1 MKLKLLTFIVAFI
14 MISLFES
21 SISAIEIKFPGEQG
35 FFIGKPMIYVV
46 KATAGDPQAI
56 GSEGIYKFGPDKVT
70 IDGSEYYDCIFAN
83 ERGGA
88 HFYLGIDSINA
99 LVTQKGIAFGETNL
113 NIKPAITAL
122 KYPLVE
128 GKKWEEKTKITAKNI
143 TIPGLGI
150 IPNELTIDNVSAQ
163 TIVSSTSIKVP
174 AGPFD
179 CLLVE
184 ATYNGSLLG
193 LPVTL
198 IQRTW
203 MSEDNVPIK
212 RNFEFTKPTKMMLY
226 DMELSEAN
234 PDPYDL
240 NWDGIS
246 NILDLMIITKYYG
259 RQMQSTRIPN
269 PDINGDGFVDM
280 KDINLAI
287 SHFGEKYKKQ

>member
-1 MKLKLLTFIVAFI
+1 
-14 MISLFES
+14 MIFLFGS
-21 SISAIEIKFPGEQG
+21 SIYAIEIKFPGEEG
-35 FFIGKPMIYVV
+35 FFIGKPMIYVI
-46 KATAGDPQAI
+46 KATAGDPKTV
-56 GSEGIYKFGPDKVT
+56 GLEGVYRFGPDKVN
-70 IDGSEYYDCIFAN
+70 IDGENYYDCSFTN
-83 ERGGA
+83 EGGGA
-88 HFYLGIDSINA
+88 HFYLGIDNVNEI
-99 LVTQKGIAFGETNL
+99 VTQKGISFGDTNL
-113 NIKPAITAL
+113 NINPAITAL
-122 KYPLVE
+122 KYPLIA
-128 GKKWEEKTKITAKNI
+128 GKKWEEKTKLTAKNI
-143 TIPGLGI
+143 VIPGFGV
-150 IPNELTIDNVSAQ
+150 IPSELTIDNVSAQ
-163 TIVSSTSIKVP
+163 TVISSTSIDVP
-174 AGPFD
+174 FGFFD

-184 ATYNGSLLG
+184 STYNGSLLG

-212 RNFEFTKPTKMMLY
+212 RNFEFTKPTKMILY

-240 NWDGIS
+240 NWDGIF

-259 RQMQSTRIPN
+259 MQIKSTRIPN